1 MIFLA
6 QAGLFALALI
16 IDASR
21 IIDLPVFGGVHPL
34 LFSAIVVSF
43 AVSSGAFTGGL
54 WGFIGGLSL
63 GLLAGT
69 PQAGALTLG
78 GFLSGS
84 VPVLLRPLVFW
95 RKWTSQVVLGF
106 ASVLLFN
113 ITIYAVSAIRGETN
127 GFTWIAGF
135 RMASD
140 ALLTALVC
148 PLVCAGMSRMER
160 RH

>member
-1 MIFLA
+1 MNILA
-6 QAGLFALALI
+6 QAGLFALALVV
-16 IDASR
+16 DSSR
-21 IIDLPVFGGVHPL
+21 IIELPLFGGVHPL
-34 LFSAIVVSF
+34 LFTAIVVSF

-54 WGFIGGLSL
+54 WGFLGGLSL
-63 GLLAGT
+63 GLLAGN
-69 PQAGALTLG
+69 PQVGALTLG

-113 ITIYAVSAIRGETN
+113 LTLLAVSSVRGEDS
-127 GFTWIAGF
+127 GISVVSGL

-140 ALLTALVC
+140 AVITAIVC
-148 PLVCAGMSRMER
+148 PLVCAGMSRLER